1 MNTREGD
8 ALTVD
13 STGLPGRT
21 DPRAAAPAPGERR
34 RRAGRGGASRDGA
47 SGGGADRGRASR
59 GGRTSG
65 LALLALAVGG
75 FTIGTTEFA
84 TMGLLPDIAA
94 DLGSSIPVTGHA
106 ITAYAVGVVVGAP
119 LLTVLA
125 ARVSRKR
132 LLIALMTAYTL
143 GNVLSAAAPG
153 IESLIAGRFLAGLP
167 HGAFFGVG
175 AAVGAA
181 VVGPGRRGHAVAMMM
196 TGLTVANVVGVPL
209 STFAGQQLGW
219 RAAFVLIGVLGGL
232 TLAALWRWVP
242 AGAGDTGSSV
252 AQELAALRNGPLW
265 ISFVGGAVGFG
276 GMFAVYS
283 YVAPTLTGVTGLSA
297 GLVPLVLAIFGL
309 GMTGGTILG
318 GRLADRNVLGAVWT
332 GFGSTAAALVAF
344 ALTGHSPVAAVASLF
359 LLGVTSQVLGLA
371 LQTRLMDLSPGAPSL
386 GAALCHSALN
396 VGNANGAF
404 LGGLVIAA
412 GWGYLAPAWTGLALT
427 LAGLAIIALFGR
439 QRVAQAP
446 APTVL
451 AAEPAAAT

>member
-1 MNTREGD
+1 M
-8 ALTVD
+8 
-13 STGLPGRT
+13 
-21 DPRAAAPAPGERR
+21 
-34 RRAGRGGASRDGA
+34 
-47 SGGGADRGRASR
+47 
-59 GGRTSG
+59 
-65 LALLALAVGG
+65 LALAVGG

-94 DLGSSIPVTGHA
+94 ALDASIPVTGHA

-132 LLIALMTAYTL
+132 LLVALMLAYTL
-143 GNVLSAAAPG
+143 GNVLSAAAPS
-153 IESLIAGRFLAGLP
+153 IEWLIAGRFLAGLP

-181 VVGPGRRGHAVAMMM
+181 VAGPGRRGHAVAMMM

-219 RAAFVLIGVLGGL
+219 RAAFVLIGVLGAV
-232 TLAALWRWVP
+232 TLAALLRWVP

-252 AQELAALRNGPLW
+252 SQEVAALKNGPLW

-283 YVAPTLTGVTGLSA
+283 YVAPTMTGVTGLSE
-297 GLVPLVLAIFGL
+297 GVVPVVLAVFGL
-309 GMTGGTILG
+309 GMTLGTIVG
-318 GRLADRNVLGAVWT
+318 GRLADKDVLRTVWI

-344 ALTGHSPVAAVASLF
+344 ALTGQSPVPAVASLF
-359 LLGVTSQVLGLA
+359 LLGVTSQILGLA

-412 GWGYLAPAWTGLALT
+412 GWGYLDLAWTGLALT
-427 LAGLAIIALFGR
+427 LAGLVIIVLFGR
-439 QRVAQAP
+439 KRVAHVRDDAP
-446 APTVL
+446 AP
-451 AAEPAAAT
+451 EPVRAH